1 MIIKPNETAA
11 IIVDVQEKLM
21 TAMYNR
27 EMVEENVNRLVG
39 GLKLLEVPMIVTQQ
53 YTKGIGM
60 TIPSV
65 IETIGEGFSYM
76 EKTSFGVFGD
86 EAIKEAVNGLGKK
99 NVIVCGTETHVCVLQ
114 TCIQL
119 KEAGYQPIMV
129 VDACGSRH
137 EIDRL
142 FGIERAKQEGVIITT
157 YEALL
162 FELMGGSTCPVFR
175 QISKIVK

>member
-1 MIIKPNETAA
+1 
-11 IIVDVQEKLM
+11 
-21 TAMYNR
+21 MYN
-27 EMVEENVNRLVG
+27 EAIVERNVNRLVSD
-39 GLKLLEVPMIVTQQ
+39 LQLLEVPMIVTQQ

-65 IETIGEGFSYM
+65 IETFGEGFNYM
-76 EKTSFGVFGD
+76 EKTSFGIYG
-86 EAIKEAVNGLGKK
+86 EAPIKEAVDGLGKK
-99 NVIVCGTETHVCVLQ
+99 NIIVCGTETHVCVLQ

-119 KEAGYQPIMV
+119 KEAGFQPIMV

-137 EIDRL
+137 EEDRL
-142 FGIERAKQEGVIITT
+142 FGIERAKQEGVIVTT

-162 FELMGGSTCPVFR
+162 FELMGGATCPVFR